1 MAAAA
6 IAAPILWDVNDMVL
20 LSDIGDLVDA
30 DVPTLVNVSSV
41 G

>member
-1 MAAAA
+1 
-6 IAAPILWDVNDMVL
+6 MVL